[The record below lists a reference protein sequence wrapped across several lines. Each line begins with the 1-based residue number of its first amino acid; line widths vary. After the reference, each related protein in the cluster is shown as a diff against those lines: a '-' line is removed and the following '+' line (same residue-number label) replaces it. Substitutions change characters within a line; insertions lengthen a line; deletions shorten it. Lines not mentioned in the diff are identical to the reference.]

1 MPTPTAQQPSPVGPA
16 TGSPAAQAAAAA
28 VQALARAA
36 RSFVL
41 YDAGNEVIRQLLDT
55 WRVKSR
61 AALDAHGE
69 LPLDVR
75 PFEIVLRGERVYED
89 QDREKSM
96 AFKLFR
102 DGVRRLTLQPEAG
115 WEELLEL
122 LRIVA
127 LRYTVVRQQEEDAV
141 TLLRAA
147 RLRGVKLVAVEG
159 LAPDEERPEPEP
171 PGEREQAG
179 AQVPEG
185 WDTPLPRLPAPSPL
199 AWRPVAPEA
208 LEAIRAEESG
218 AGAARGAL
226 ALARELLVEA
236 VRGQWPRPYAELVQF
251 FAELRDA
258 FLADGQLA
266 ELRQLVEIIGQAGL
280 AEVRDHLLS
289 GLGDARTLDLVL
301 DGLPADAAELPA
313 DLMALAPLLGLG
325 AAVDRLAAET
335 GEARRALLLRL
346 VLARLPREADAVLKR
361 LPGLEPG
368 LTRALAQGLVARA
381 PERAL
386 EVARLLLQQR
396 DTALRAEGLEAL
408 ARAPGEVPVAPVA
421 ALLQD
426 PAEAIRLKAAEVL
439 GRRGDETAVRALTA
453 ALEGPERSPREVEAL
468 GQALAEVAPIPAS
481 RLFAGWLNPRGRFLV
496 GLTAQQK
503 RLQWAAVAG
512 LAAVPG
518 AEAERQLQALAAE
531 ATDELRRHCLA
542 AMARRRKGPGRG

>member
-1 MPTPTAQQPSPVGPA
+1 MPNHTAQQAAPVGSI
-16 TGSPAAQAAAAA
+16 TGSPAALAAAAA
-28 VQALARAA
+28 IQALARAA

-41 YDAGNEVIRQLLDT
+41 YDAGNEVIRQLLDG
-55 WRVKSR
+55 WREKSR

-69 LPLDVR
+69 LPLEVR

-96 AFKLFR
+96 AFKLYR

-115 WEELLEL
+115 WDELLEL

-159 LAPDEERPEPEP
+159 LSADEERPEPEAA
-171 PGEREQAG
+171 GEELPAG
-179 AQVPEG
+179 EKPPEG
-185 WDTPLPRLPAPSPL
+185 WDTPLPRLTAPAPL

-208 LEAIRAEESG
+208 LEAIRAEETG
-218 AGAARGAL
+218 AGTARGAL
-226 ALARELLVEA
+226 ALARELLEEA
-236 VRGQWPRPYAELVQF
+236 VRGRWPRPYAELVQL

-258 FLADGQLA
+258 FLAEGQLA
-266 ELRQLVEIIGQAGL
+266 ELRALVEVIGRAGV
-280 AEVRDHLLS
+280 AEVRDQLLS
-289 GLGDARTLDLVL
+289 SLGDARTLDLLL
-301 DGLPADAAELPA
+301 DGLPGEAVDLPP
-313 DLMALAPLLGLG
+313 DLLALVPLLGLG
-325 AAVDRLAAET
+325 AAVDRLAAEQ

-361 LPGLEPG
+361 LPALEPG
-368 LTRALAQGLVARA
+368 LARALAQGLAARA

-396 DTALRAEGLEAL
+396 DTALRAEGLEVL
-408 ARAPGEVPVAPVA
+408 AKAPGEVPVAPVA

-439 GRRGDETAVRALTA
+439 GRRGDETAVQALTA
-453 ALEGPERSPREVEAL
+453 ALEGPERSPREAEAL
-468 GQALAEVAPIPAS
+468 GLALAEVAPIPAS

-518 AEAERQLQALAAE
+518 AEAERQLQALAAG
-531 ATDELRRHCLA
+531 APDDLRRHCLA
-542 AMARRRKGPGRG
+542 ALARRRKGAGRG